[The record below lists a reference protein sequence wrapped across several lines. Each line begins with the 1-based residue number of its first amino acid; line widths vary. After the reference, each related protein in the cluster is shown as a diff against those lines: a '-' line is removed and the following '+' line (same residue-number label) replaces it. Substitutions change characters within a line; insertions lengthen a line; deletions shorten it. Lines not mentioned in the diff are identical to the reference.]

1 MPLRDRIASFSTYEW
16 QSPSWNLS
24 SFTLQESRSKMVIN
38 SLTSNHLNFTIK
50 SSLVL
55 FINPNELFLNEN
67 FFFGEKLGSVV
78 VEGVPVAEDEN
89 RRGKVTKRSV
99 EEQWPFMIAILN
111 LFLIKINFSLLKN
124 KFYNGQG

>member
-1 MPLRDRIASFSTYEW
+1 M
-16 QSPSWNLS
+16 
-24 SFTLQESRSKMVIN
+24 
-38 SLTSNHLNFTIK
+38 
-50 SSLVL
+50 

-89 RRGKVTKRSV
+89 RREKVTKRSV

>member
-1 MPLRDRIASFSTYEW
+1 
-16 QSPSWNLS
+16 
-24 SFTLQESRSKMVIN
+24 MVIN

-99 EEQWPFMIAILN
+99 EEQ
-111 LFLIKINFSLLKN
+111 
-124 KFYNGQG
+124 

>member
-1 MPLRDRIASFSTYEW
+1 
-16 QSPSWNLS
+16 
-24 SFTLQESRSKMVIN
+24 MVIN

-89 RRGKVTKRSV
+89 RREKVTKRSV
-99 EEQWPFMIAILN
+99 EEQ
-111 LFLIKINFSLLKN
+111 
-124 KFYNGQG
+124 